1 MLAEE
6 PGAWRP
12 FAGGTDL
19 MVQLAAG
26 TLQHRQYI
34 NVFGLKELRYIDTAS
49 DAVVLGG
56 LTTFSDVLR
65 DQTLR
70 TEFPLLCR
78 AAFETGGVAN
88 QNRGTIAG
96 NIANASPA
104 ADSPPALLVYDA
116 ELELASVRGRRVV
129 PYERFHTGYKQ
140 MDLAPDELIVA
151 IRLPRTR
158 AGYRTIARSARAAP
172 RRSRKCVSPHGRG
185 WTAAVSRMCG
195 WHSAALRPPW
205 SARRET
211 EALLRS
217 SSLDPATFDKA
228 LQALDAE
235 LAPIDDVRS
244 TATYRRRVAANL
256 VIEFVD
262 RLGRR
267 DRAWPNKV
275 WSSRGAGHR
284 AATIQESRLAWCR
297 ALLTESCGW
306 TSSRVTR

>member
-1 MLAEE
+1 MRSFLPSYRLRNAATLDAALAMLAEE

-26 TLQHRQYI
+26 TLEHRQYV
-34 NVFGLKELRYIDTAS
+34 NVFGLKELRYIDVAS
-49 DAVVLGG
+49 NVVTLGG
-56 LTTFSDVLR
+56 LTTFSDALR
-65 DQTLR
+65 NQTLQ

-78 AAFETGGVAN
+78 AAADTGGVAN

-116 ELELASVRGRRVV
+116 ELELVSVRGRRVV

-151 IRLPRTR
+151 IRLPRTEGWIPHYRKVGARR
-158 AGYRTIARSARAAP
+158 AQAISKVCFAARARMDGGRVADLRLAFGSVAP
-172 RRSRKCVSPHGRG
+172 TVVRAIK
-185 WTAAVSRMCG
+185 
-195 WHSAALRPPW
+195 
-205 SARRET
+205 T

-217 SSLDPATFDKA
+217 SRLDPATLDKA
-228 LQALDAE
+228 LQALDAD

-244 TATYRRRVAANL
+244 TAAYRRRVAANL
-256 VIEFVD
+256 LIEFLD
-262 RLGRR
+262 RL
-267 DRAWPNKV
+267 
-275 WSSRGAGHR
+275 R
-284 AATIQESRLAWCR
+284 AA
-297 ALLTESCGW
+297 
-306 TSSRVTR
+306 

>member
-1 MLAEE
+1 M
-6 PGAWRP
+6 
-12 FAGGTDL
+12 
-19 MVQLAAG
+19 
-26 TLQHRQYI
+26 
-34 NVFGLKELRYIDTAS
+34 KELRYIDTAS

-151 IRLPRTR
+151 IRLPRTEGWIPHYRKVGARR
-158 AGYRTIARSARAAP
+158 AQAISKVCFAARARMDGGRVADLRLAFGSVAP
-172 RRSRKCVSPHGRG
+172 TVVRATR
-185 WTAAVSRMCG
+185 
-195 WHSAALRPPW
+195 
-205 SARRET
+205 T
-211 EALLRS
+211 EALLRA
-217 SSLDPATFDKA
+217 SSLDPAT
-228 LQALDAE
+228 LDEAR
-235 LAPIDDVRS
+235 AG
-244 TATYRRRVAANL
+244 ARRRTGA
-256 VIEFVD
+256 D
-262 RLGRR
+262 RRR
-267 DRAWPNKV
+267 TLHRDAT
-275 WSSRGAGHR
+275 AGVLP
-284 AATIQESRLAWCR
+284 AIC
-297 ALLTESCGW
+297 
-306 TSSRVTR
+306 

>member
-1 MLAEE
+1 MRSFLPSYRLRNAATLDAALAMLAEE

-26 TLQHRQYI
+26 TLQPRQYV

-70 TEFPLLCR
+70 TDFPLLCR

-96 NIANASPA
+96 NVANASPA

-151 IRLPRTR
+151 IRLPRTKGWIPHYRKVGARR
-158 AGYRTIARSARAAP
+158 AQAISKVCFAARARMDGGRVADLRLAFGSVAP
-172 RRSRKCVSPHGRG
+172 TVVRATK
-185 WTAAVSRMCG
+185 
-195 WHSAALRPPW
+195 
-205 SARRET
+205 T

-217 SSLDPATFDKA
+217 SNLDPATLDNA

-256 VIEFVD
+256 LIEFLD
-262 RLGRR
+262 RL
-267 DRAWPNKV
+267 W
-275 WSSRGAGHR
+275 
-284 AATIQESRLAWCR
+284 AA
-297 ALLTESCGW
+297 
-306 TSSRVTR
+306 